1 MMKEE
6 FEELLGEEVDTNDY
20 AEIEHIYTAYN
31 RFPDKQTIVN
41 FWMAYGRKGID
52 ALLAPTR
59 ILCEDVKKMREID
72 RKIQELKEQRA
83 YIQEHVDSSAI
94 VYGFD
99 KHWLWSVG
107 AQKNPHEN

>member
-6 FEELLGEEVDTNDY
+6 FEELLGAEVDTNDY
-20 AEIEHIYTAYN
+20 AEIEHVYTVYS

-41 FWMAYGRKGID
+41 FWKAYGRKGVK
-52 ALLAPTR
+52 ALLAPTG
-59 ILCEDVKKMREID
+59 IICEDVKKMREID
-72 RKIQELKEQRA
+72 RKIQELKEQKEC
-83 YIQEHVDSSAI
+83 IQERVDANAI

-99 KHWLWSVG
+99 RHWLWSVG

>member
-6 FEELLGEEVDTNDY
+6 FEDLLGAEVDTNDY
-20 AEIEHIYTAYN
+20 AEIEHVYVAYN

-41 FWMAYGRKGID
+41 FWKAYGRKGVD
-52 ALLAPTR
+52 ALLEPTR
-59 ILCEDVKKMREID
+59 SLCNDVEKMRDID
-72 RKIQELKEQRA
+72 RKIQELKEHREC
-83 YIQEHVDSSAI
+83 IQARIDANAI

-99 KHWLWSVG
+99 RHWLWSVG